1 MSRDENSSSERP
13 GWFDSVHAR
22 IAGFAAERAE
32 SASSDTPPP
41 AEPLARLV
49 ADVALI
55 WRDRAAGQPP
65 STPTAETFDG
75 PEALVAF
82 AAARDLDITFENRRV
97 ASLGKADL
105 PAVMLTGA
113 GLGRLLLARKGRG
126 FQAWGSGTLYTMTL
140 ETLGQEEAGTVFL
153 VRPTSWLGRIDPAA
167 AASAEVAKP
176 DDPVRTVLH
185 HLLHKQRKMLVQLM
199 VAAAFSNLMMLALP
213 VYSGL
218 VFDRVIPHSALD
230 TLWAISLGV
239 AIALVADLSV
249 RWVRL
254 KLQDALSAKASA
266 TLQAALVRRL
276 VECKLV
282 EAPRSAG
289 ALTLRLRETDTLTQL
304 VPAFLTGIV
313 IDVPFLLLVFVL
325 LYVNGGPILFAP
337 VFGILAL
344 MAVHHAA
351 TLGAKQ
357 EQTRAARLS
366 QAQANHLIEAV
377 EGLEAIKASCTER
390 KVLGRFEAMYDEFAY
405 ASHVTR
411 LWHGFAS
418 YANVAIGQLMVVL
431 VMIIGVYEVTSGAMS
446 IGGLSTCSLLVGR
459 VISPIGQLITVLHR
473 LHQARGT
480 LRALAEGSPGTSET
494 QGDTSG
500 FAAVPPHGEIRFAQA
515 SFAYPGQSAN
525 QIEAL
530 TATIR
535 AGERVAI
542 IGRSGSGKS
551 TLLKLATRL
560 LDPVA
565 GAVLVDG
572 RDARQYPPSDL
583 RRTLGYMGQNAGL
596 RDETLLANL
605 TLGVEAVEPAR
616 IDAVCRLTGV
626 MDFAARHP
634 EGFAMRVGPRGERLS
649 GGERQSVALARL
661 LLADPKVL
669 ILDEPTAAM
678 DTMLEAR
685 LVKDLQAELGAK
697 TLLLATHRAPLLA
710 LVDRLIWLDQGRLVA
725 DGPKDEVMRRLAGL
739 AA

>member
-1 MSRDENSSSERP
+1 MSHGKNLSSERS
-13 GWFDSVHAR
+13 GWFASMHAR
-22 IAGFAAERAE
+22 IAGFAVERAE
-32 SASSDTPPP
+32 SVAFDTLPP
-41 AEPLARLV
+41 AEPIARLLV
-49 ADVALI
+49 DIAVI
-55 WRDRAAGQPP
+55 WRDREAEVAQPSP
-65 STPTAETFDG
+65 HIETFDG

-82 AAARDLDITFENRRV
+82 AAQRDIDITFENRRV

-113 GLGRLLLARKGRG
+113 GLGRLLLSREGG
-126 FQAWGSGTLYTMTL
+126 SFQAWGSGKLYPISL
-140 ETLGQEEAGTVFL
+140 ETLGQEEAGTLFL
-153 VRPTSWLGRIDPAA
+153 VRPKSRLGRIDPAA
-167 AASAEVAKP
+167 VASP
-176 DDPVRTVLH
+176 PTTPQDDPVRAVLH
-185 HLLHKQRKMLVQLM
+185 HLLNKQRKMLVQLM
-199 VAAAFSNLMMLALP
+199 VAAAFSNMMMLAPP

-239 AIALVADLSV
+239 AIALVADLAV

-254 KLQDALSAKASA
+254 KLQDALSARASA

-289 ALTLRLRETDTLTQL
+289 ALTIRLREIDTLTQL
-304 VPAFLTGIV
+304 VPAFLTGIA
-313 IDVPFLLLVFVL
+313 IDVPFLLLVFAL

-344 MAVHHAA
+344 MAVHQAA
-351 TLGAKQ
+351 TLGAKK
-357 EQTRAARLS
+357 EQPRAAQLS
-366 QAQANHLIEAV
+366 QTQTNHLIEAV
-377 EGLEAIKASCTER
+377 EGLEAIKASRIER

-405 ASHVTR
+405 SSHVTR

-431 VMIIGVYEVTSGAMS
+431 VMIIGVYEVTNGAMS

-459 VISPIGQLITVLHR
+459 VISPIGQLITILHR

-500 FAAVPPHGEIRFAQA
+500 FAAEPPHGEIRFAQA
-515 SFAYPGQSAN
+515 SFAYPGQSTN

-535 AGERVAI
+535 PGERVAI

-551 TLLKLATRL
+551 TLLKLATRM

-565 GAVLVDG
+565 GAVLIDG
-572 RDARQYPPSDL
+572 RDARQYSPSDL

-596 RDETLLANL
+596 MDDTLLTNL
-605 TLGVEAVEPAR
+605 TLGVECAEPTR
-616 IDAVCRLTGV
+616 IDAICRLTGV
-626 MDFAARHP
+626 MDFAARHA
-634 EGFAMRVGPRGERLS
+634 EGFAMRIGPRGERLS

-685 LVKDLQAELGAK
+685 LVKDLQAELGSK

-725 DGPKDEVMRRLAGL
+725 DGPKEEVMRRLAGL

>member
-1 MSRDENSSSERP
+1 MSRSENSSQERS

-22 IAGFAAERAE
+22 IAGFAAERTE
-32 SASSDTPPP
+32 SVLPDAPPPP
-41 AEPLARLV
+41 APLARLL

-55 WRDRAAGQPP
+55 WRNREARQTP
-65 STPTAETFDG
+65 STPEAEAFDG

-82 AAARDLDITFENRRV
+82 AAQRDLDINFENRTV
-97 ASLGKADL
+97 ASLEKTDL

-113 GLGRLLLARKGRG
+113 GLGRLLLAREGRG
-126 FQAWGSGTLYTMTL
+126 FQAWGSGKLYPIPL
-140 ETLGQEEAGTVFL
+140 ETLTREEAGTLFL
-153 VRPTSWLGRIDPAA
+153 VRPKSRLGQLDRAA
-167 AASAEVAKP
+167 TPGDSATKP
-176 DDPVRTVLH
+176 DDPVREVLH
-185 HLLHKQRKMLVQLM
+185 HLLHKQRKMLAQLM
-199 VAAAFSNLMMLALP
+199 VAAAFSNMMMLALP

-218 VFDRVIPHSALD
+218 VFDRVIPHAALD

-254 KLQDALSAKASA
+254 KLQDALAARASA
-266 TLQAALVRRL
+266 TLQAVLVRQL
-276 VECKLV
+276 VECKLI

-289 ALTLRLRETDTLTQL
+289 ALTNRLREIDTLTQL
-304 VPAFLTGIV
+304 VPAFLTGIAV
-313 IDVPFLLLVFVL
+313 DVPFLLLVFAL
-325 LYVNGGPILFAP
+325 LYVNGGPVLLAP

-344 MAVHHAA
+344 MAIHQVA

-366 QAQANHLIEAV
+366 QAQTNHLIEAV
-377 EGLEAIKASCTER
+377 EGLEAIKASRTER

-405 ASHVTR
+405 AAHITR

-473 LHQARGT
+473 LHQARGV
-480 LRALAEGSPGTSET
+480 LRALADGSPGASET

-515 SFAYPGQSAN
+515 SFTYPGQSTN

-530 TATIR
+530 TATLR
-535 AGERVAI
+535 PGERVGI

-560 LDPVA
+560 LDPA
-565 GAVLVDG
+565 TGAMLVDG
-572 RDARQYPPSDL
+572 RDARQYPPADL
-583 RRTLGYMGQNAGL
+583 RRVLGYMGQNAGL
-596 RDETLLANL
+596 MDDTLLANL
-605 TLGVEAVEPAR
+605 TLGVEEAEPAR
-616 IDAVCRLTGV
+616 IDAICRLTGV
-626 MDFAARHP
+626 MDFAARHA
-634 EGFAMRVGPRGERLS
+634 EGFAMRIGPRGERLS

-669 ILDEPTAAM
+669 VLDEPTAAM

-685 LVKDLQAELGAK
+685 LVKDLQAELGSK